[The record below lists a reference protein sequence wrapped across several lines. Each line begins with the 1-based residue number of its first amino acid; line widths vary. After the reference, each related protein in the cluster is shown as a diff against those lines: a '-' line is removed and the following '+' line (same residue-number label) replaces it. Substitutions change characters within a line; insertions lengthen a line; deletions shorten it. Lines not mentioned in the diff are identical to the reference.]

1 MCDFTFQL
9 IKTKVNIIEENEHMT
24 LATQTAEY
32 QKIQPSSSTITQLVR
47 NNCNKLPKRNAIFLK
62 FQDHCQI
69 TDSKKMTDGRM

>member
-9 IKTKVNIIEENEHMT
+9 IKTKVNNIEENEHMT
-24 LATQTAEY
+24 LATRAAEY
-32 QKIQPSSSTITQLVR
+32 QKIQPPSSTVTQLAR